1 VASSKRDAADD
12 AGADAADLVTR
23 LETEIR
29 GLDSELAEI
38 DMLVNQARTEA
49 GRHEQKRA
57 QTAEKLATSTNLPTE
72 DVIGLNSQ
80 LVTLT
85 RRAGVMESQV
95 EVLEGKRKT
104 LVRFRDVLAEL
115 AEMYAGVTIES
126 GGTGTV
132 PRLGAGGGG
141 GAGAGAGSESPM
153 SRIVLNAQ
161 EDLRREIARAMHDG
175 PAQSLTNIVL
185 QAQIVERLL
194 SRDPDGARGELRL
207 LVQMVQQTLDATKTF
222 IFDVR
227 PMVLDDLGLV
237 PTLRRAARERGR
249 RAGIP
254 VEFDSMGAD
263 RRLAVDLESSLFRI
277 VDEALVAY
285 LEASPDRVTVRLDWS
300 DGVVEVDVAA
310 ERDPTARMAK
320 ADQLLTEALE
330 AEKTAGKDI
339 PPALE
344 SMLADRRSQAEDAV
358 AAARNAAVVEL
369 PSATWR
375 EIEGRAVTTGIAAE
389 QADGGA
395 RIHLRA
401 DVASA
406 TDPEGAGEEAGDAG
420 AADAV
425 GSPD

>member
-29 GLDSELAEI
+29 GLDAELAEI

-49 GRHEQKRA
+49 GRHESKRA
-57 QTAEKLATSTNLPTE
+57 QTAEKLATATNLPTE

-85 RRAGVMESQV
+85 RRAGVMEAQV

-115 AEMYAGVTIES
+115 AEAYGGVTIEA
-126 GGTGTV
+126 GATGSA
-132 PRLGAGGGG
+132 PRLGSGVGGGG
-141 GAGAGAGSESPM
+141 GAGAGGDSPM

-285 LEASPDRVTVRLDWS
+285 LDAAPDRVTVRLDWS
-300 DGVVEVDVAA
+300 DGIVEVDVAA
-310 ERDPTARMAK
+310 ERDPTSTMAK
-320 ADQLLTEALE
+320 ADQLLTDALE
-330 AEKTAGKDI
+330 AEQKAGKDI

-358 AAARNAAVVEL
+358 AAARNAAVVAL
-369 PSATWR
+369 PAATWR

>member
-1 VASSKRDAADD
+1 MSTVGEGGGPISTSS
-12 AGADAADLVTR
+12 
-23 LETEIR
+23 
-29 GLDSELAEI
+29 
-38 DMLVNQARTEA
+38 
-49 GRHEQKRA
+49 
-57 QTAEKLATSTNLPTE
+57 
-72 DVIGLNSQ
+72 
-80 LVTLT
+80 
-85 RRAGVMESQV
+85 
-95 EVLEGKRKT
+95 
-104 LVRFRDVLAEL
+104 
-115 AEMYAGVTIES
+115 
-126 GGTGTV
+126 
-132 PRLGAGGGG
+132 GAGGGRPAG
-141 GAGAGAGSESPM
+141 GADAGAANPAV
-153 SRIVLNAQ
+153 SRLLLDAQ

-320 ADQLLTEALE
+320 ADQLLTDALE
-330 AEKTAGKDI
+330 AEKQAGKDI

-369 PSATWR
+369 PPATWR

-389 QADGGA
+389 QAEGGA

-401 DVASA
+401 DVASDA
-406 TDPEGAGEEAGDAG
+406 NSEGAGEEAGDAG
-420 AADAV
+420 TADAV